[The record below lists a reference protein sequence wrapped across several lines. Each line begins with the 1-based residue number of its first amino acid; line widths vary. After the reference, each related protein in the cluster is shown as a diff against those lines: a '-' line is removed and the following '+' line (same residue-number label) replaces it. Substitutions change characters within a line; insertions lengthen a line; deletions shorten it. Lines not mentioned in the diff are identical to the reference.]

1 MKKILTLITA
11 CALTLLVFA
20 ACTNDAEE
28 SSAPEAESSAFEQSD
43 VASKPWYDNV
53 VSTGELSL
61 PQNDN
66 STGQP
71 TPDEESTPEQSI
83 PEASLPDE
91 EQSTPDTDSNEI
103 ESALNGI
110 GLKSASG
117 CRIAFTK
124 ESALVAEACF
134 TNTNIG
140 VTAIFDGAVT
150 RFFGAVNGEYYIALY
165 GEYLAPCH
173 DGFYDISSG
182 KRGDFVEFKFD
193 ENGKF
198 ISADE
203 NNHIHTDT
211 PNEIVFYSPFNKK
224 AYCYDVY
231 SDHSRLFVYED
242 GEGAAICRELMLNCD
257 IEADWKNNSLAIDES
272 SLGKYGLVE
281 DGEIIIPF
289 EYDSIS
295 TYLGQSDLATGNSVG
310 VVRAEKD
317 GRFYYISTSGYLL
330 TPEGF
335 DCGSQP
341 FADRAWVF
349 NGGQGYIIE
358 FN

>member
-1 MKKILTLITA
+1 MKKLISVFLS
-11 CALTLLVFA
+11 CLLLICFA
-20 ACTNDAEE
+20 ACGESGENGASSQPEN
-28 SSAPEAESSAFEQSD
+28 SSASVPNEE
-43 VASKPWYDNV
+43 SKPWYDNV

-66 STGQP
+66 STGQS

-83 PEASLPDE
+83 PEVSLPDE

-117 CRIAFTK
+117 YRIAFTK

-330 TPEGF
+330 TPDGF